1 MGSKKV
7 PEVSVIMPTLN
18 VVKYIEQC
26 MKSVI
31 NQTLRDLEI
40 IVIDAGSTDGTLEI
54 LQEYAAKDS
63 RIRLI
68 SSDKKSYGYQVNMGI
83 SLAKGNY
90 IGIVETDDYIESD
103 MYEVLLE
110 NAKAGDYEYVK
121 GTAEAFREISKDIV
135 ISSPIKSVEGDRVEL
150 KPSEHPEL
158 FSTDRFLWLGIY
170 RADFVKMIRLN
181 ETPGAAYQDIGFMY
195 QVLTKA
201 QKALYLDKVGYHYR
215 QDNMN
220 ASGYNHKAFKYLTD
234 EYSVLLKLE
243 MTQMWQAAVYKKMLE
258 QCLGRFN
265 NMAISG
271 KYWDEYAAEIEM
283 LREWLLDAE
292 NQNIITEEIV
302 GDYSW
307 NLLQIWKSGSDDLY
321 RHYVEAYSQ
330 KNDKVRKCFQ
340 NIGGCSIVIFGA
352 GKYGRF
358 FHTLSENRYPGKV
371 VAYCDNKPELTG
383 TLLQGVEIVA
393 PETAVE
399 RYPQAVFVIS
409 VYKDVETVYVQLSKL
424 GVCKERIV
432 RYEPECDNML
442 LNMKY

>member
-1 MGSKKV
+1 M
-7 PEVSVIMPTLN
+7 PEISVIMPTLN
-18 VVKYIEQC
+18 VAKYIEQC

-31 NQTLRDLEI
+31 DQTLRDIEI
-40 IVIDAGSTDGTLEI
+40 IVIDAESTDGTREI
-54 LQEYAAKDS
+54 IQEYAS
-63 RIRLI
+63 RDPRIHLI
-68 SSDKKSYGYQVNMGI
+68 LSDKKSYGYQVNMGI

-90 IGIVETDDYIESD
+90 IGIVETDDYIEFD

-110 NAKAGDYEYVK
+110 NAKACDYEYVK
-121 GTAEAFREISKDIV
+121 GTAEAFRKISKDIV

-158 FSTDRFLWLGIY
+158 FSTDRFLWLGLY
-170 RADFVKMIRLN
+170 RADFIKNIKLN

-201 QKALYLDKVGYHYR
+201 QKALYLDKVVYHYR

-234 EYSVLLKLE
+234 EYRVLLKLE
-243 MTQMWQAAVYKKMLE
+243 MPQMWQAAVYKKMLE
-258 QCLGRFN
+258 QCLGRFR

-271 KYWDEYAAEIEM
+271 KYWDEYVAEIEI

-292 NQNIITEEIV
+292 NQDIIKEEIV

-307 NLLQIWKSGSDDLY
+307 NFLQTWKSGSDDLY
-321 RHYVEAYSQ
+321 RHYAEVYSL
-330 KNDKVRKCFQ
+330 KNEKVRKCFQ
-340 NIGGCSIVIFGA
+340 SIGGCSIVIFGA

-371 VAYCDNKPELTG
+371 VAYCDNKPELIG

-399 RYPQAVFVIS
+399 RYPQTVFVIS
-409 VYKDVETVYVQLSKL
+409 VYKDVETVYEQLSKL
-424 GVCKERIV
+424 GVCKERII
-432 RYEPECDNML
+432 RYEPEYDNML